1 MDARADKF
9 TRMTT
14 QPVKKLVLRL
24 AGPTIASM
32 LISSLYNMADTFF
45 VGRIGTFATAGV
57 GLIFPLM
64 TVMQAFGFFFGQ
76 GSGNY
81 VSRAL
86 GANRIEDAERMA
98 ATGFFCALGMGA
110 LIFGLGQ
117 VFSTPVLRVLGA
129 DPGRVAQETV
139 DHARAYY
146 TTLLFG
152 APFVLSSC
160 VLNNQ
165 MRFQGNA
172 FFSMIGLVSGA
183 VLNIGL
189 DPLFIFVFNMGV
201 MGAAAAT
208 VVSQAFSFCVLYLGT
223 LRSDTLKIKVKNLT
237 PNGHYLKNILAG
249 GLPSLLRQGFGSVA
263 TLCLNAAAAAAV
275 PLSQADAAIAAFSV
289 VSRVMFF
296 VFSALL
302 GFGQGFQ
309 PVCGYN
315 WGARKF
321 DRVREAY
328 LFCIKIGVTFLLL
341 ISTCT
346 FLFAG
351 PIVSLFRDDAEVIR
365 MGTVAMRCQSCSLP
379 LMAVVAMS
387 NMLFQTTGKAV
398 RATILAI
405 ARQGMVFIPCVLLLP
420 RVIDPAIWGVGAA
433 HRGRDH
439 LPDGG
444 AHGRPHPQA
453 LPPGPPG
460 PGLHAVTLL
469 PWQHIKRRELA
480 IIALHPKM
488 QKEGL
493 SK

>member
-183 VLNIGL
+183 ILNIGL
-189 DPLFIFVFNMGV
+189 DPLFIFVFKMGV

-420 RVIDPAIWGVGAA
+420 RVIDPAIWGVYLAQPIA
-433 HRGRDH
+433 DVITFLTAVPMAVHILKRFRLALQD
-439 LPDGG
+439 PDFT
-444 AHGRPHPQA
+444 P
-453 LPPGPPG
+453 
-460 PGLHAVTLL
+460 
-469 PWQHIKRRELA
+469 
-480 IIALHPKM
+480 
-488 QKEGL
+488 
-493 SK
+493 

>member
-387 NMLFQTTGKAV
+387 NMLFQTTGKAA

-420 RVIDPAIWGVGAA
+420 RVIDPAIWGVYLAQPIA
-433 HRGRDH
+433 DVITFLTAVPMAVHILKRFRLALQD
-439 LPDGG
+439 PDFT
-444 AHGRPHPQA
+444 P
-453 LPPGPPG
+453 
-460 PGLHAVTLL
+460 
-469 PWQHIKRRELA
+469 
-480 IIALHPKM
+480 
-488 QKEGL
+488 
-493 SK
+493 

>member
-98 ATGFFCALGMGA
+98 ASGFFCALGMGA

-263 TLCLNAAAAAAV
+263 TMCLNAAAAAAV

-420 RVIDPAIWGVGAA
+420 RVIDPAIWGVYLAQPIA
-433 HRGRDH
+433 DVITFLTAVPMAVHILKRFRLALQD
-439 LPDGG
+439 PDFT
-444 AHGRPHPQA
+444 P
-453 LPPGPPG
+453 
-460 PGLHAVTLL
+460 
-469 PWQHIKRRELA
+469 
-480 IIALHPKM
+480 
-488 QKEGL
+488 
-493 SK
+493 

>member
-1 MDARADKF
+1 
-9 TRMTT
+9 
-14 QPVKKLVLRL
+14 
-24 AGPTIASM
+24 M

-405 ARQGMVFIPCVLLLP
+405 ARQSGP
-420 RVIDPAIWGVGAA
+420 RSWPSPARAWCSSPACCCCPGSSIRPSGGCIW
-433 HRGRDH
+433 RSPSR
-439 LPDGG
+439 
-444 AHGRPHPQA
+444 
-453 LPPGPPG
+453 
-460 PGLHAVTLL
+460 T
-469 PWQHIKRRELA
+469 
-480 IIALHPKM
+480 
-488 QKEGL
+488 
-493 SK
+493 

>member
-1 MDARADKF
+1 MEVSNAKF
-9 TRMTT
+9 VKMTT
-14 QPVKKLVLRL
+14 QPVKQLVLRL

-45 VGRIGTFATAGV
+45 VGRMGTFATAGV

-86 GANRIEDAERMA
+86 GANKTEDAEKMA
-98 ATGFFCALGMGA
+98 ATGFFCALLMGT
-110 LIFGLGQ
+110 LILLLGQ
-117 VFSTPVLRVLGA
+117 LFSGPVLGALGA
-129 DPGRVAQETV
+129 DPSRVAQQTV

-146 TTLLFG
+146 VTLLFG
-152 APFVLSSC
+152 APFVLASC

-189 DPLFIFVFNMGV
+189 DPLFIFAFRMGV
-201 MGAAAAT
+201 KGAAAAT
-208 VVSQAFSFCVLYLGT
+208 AMSQCFSFCVLYLGT
-223 LRSDTLKIKVKNLT
+223 LRSDTLKIKLKNLT
-237 PNGHYLKNILAG
+237 PSGHYLKNIVAG
-249 GLPSLLRQGFGSVA
+249 GLPSLLRQGLGSVA

-420 RVIDPAIWGVGAA
+420 RVIDPAIWGAYLAPPIADVITFLTAVPMA
-433 HRGRDH
+433 VHILKRFRLALQD
-439 LPDGG
+439 PDFT
-444 AHGRPHPQA
+444 P
-453 LPPGPPG
+453 
-460 PGLHAVTLL
+460 
-469 PWQHIKRRELA
+469 
-480 IIALHPKM
+480 
-488 QKEGL
+488 
-493 SK
+493 

>member
-1 MDARADKF
+1 MDAKNDKLI
-9 TRMTT
+9 RMTT
-14 QPVKKLVLRL
+14 QPVKKLILRL

-64 TVMQAFGFFFGQ
+64 TLMQACGFFFGQ

-86 GANRIEDAERMA
+86 GANKIEDAEKMA
-98 ATGFFCALGMGA
+98 ATGFFCALIAGA
-110 LIFGLGQ
+110 LILGIGQ
-117 VFSTPVLRVLGA
+117 LFAGPILQVLGA
-129 DPGRVAQETV
+129 DTARVAQETV

-152 APFVLSSC
+152 APFVLASC

-183 VLNIGL
+183 ILNIGL
-189 DPLFIFVFNMGV
+189 DPLFIFVFKMGV

-208 VVSQAFSFCVLYLGT
+208 AVSQCFSFCVLYLGT
-223 LRSDTLKIKVKNLT
+223 LRSDTLKIKLKNLT
-237 PNGHYLKNILAG
+237 PSGHYLKNIVAG
-249 GLPSLLRQGFGSVA
+249 GLPSLLRQGLGSVA

-420 RVIDPAIWGVGAA
+420 RVIDPAIWGVYLAQPIA
-433 HRGRDH
+433 DVITFLTAVPMAVHILKRFRLALQD
-439 LPDGG
+439 PDFT
-444 AHGRPHPQA
+444 P
-453 LPPGPPG
+453 
-460 PGLHAVTLL
+460 
-469 PWQHIKRRELA
+469 
-480 IIALHPKM
+480 
-488 QKEGL
+488 
-493 SK
+493 

>member
-139 DHARAYY
+139 DHARGYY

-420 RVIDPAIWGVGAA
+420 RVINPAIWGVYLAQPIA
-433 HRGRDH
+433 DVITFLTAVPMAVHILKRFRLALQD
-439 LPDGG
+439 PDFT
-444 AHGRPHPQA
+444 P
-453 LPPGPPG
+453 
-460 PGLHAVTLL
+460 
-469 PWQHIKRRELA
+469 
-480 IIALHPKM
+480 
-488 QKEGL
+488 
-493 SK
+493 

>member
-208 VVSQAFSFCVLYLGT
+208 VLSQAFSFCVLYLGT

-365 MGTVAMRCQSCSLP
+365 VGTVAMRCQSCSLP

-420 RVIDPAIWGVGAA
+420 RVIDPAIWGVYLAQPIA
-433 HRGRDH
+433 DVITFLTAVPMAVHILKRFRLALQD
-439 LPDGG
+439 PDFT
-444 AHGRPHPQA
+444 P
-453 LPPGPPG
+453 
-460 PGLHAVTLL
+460 
-469 PWQHIKRRELA
+469 
-480 IIALHPKM
+480 
-488 QKEGL
+488 
-493 SK
+493 

>member
-14 QPVKKLVLRL
+14 QPVKKLILRL

-328 LFCIKIGVTFLLL
+328 LFCMKIGVIFLLL
-341 ISTCT
+341 ISACT
-346 FLFAG
+346 FSFAG
-351 PIVSLFRDDAEVIR
+351 PIVSLFRDDPDVIR
-365 MGTVAMRCQSCSLP
+365 MGTVAMRCQSCTLP

-387 NMLFQTTGKAV
+387 NMLFQTTGKAL
-398 RATILAI
+398 RATVLAI
-405 ARQGMVFIPCVLLLP
+405 ARQGLTFIPCVLLLP
-420 RVIDPAIWGVGAA
+420 KLIDPAIWGVYLSQPAA
-433 HRGRDH
+433 D
-439 LPDGG
+439 LVTC
-444 AHGRPHPQA
+444 
-453 LPPGPPG
+453 LM
-460 PGLHAVTLL
+460 AV
-469 PWQHIKRRELA
+469 PM
-480 IIALHPKM
+480 ALHILPRFKRAM
-488 QKEGL
+488 ADPDFTP
-493 SK
+493 

>member
-328 LFCIKIGVTFLLL
+328 LFCIKVGVTFLLL

-420 RVIDPAIWGVGAA
+420 RVIDPAIWGVYLAQPIA
-433 HRGRDH
+433 DVITFLTAVPMAVHILKRFRLALQD
-439 LPDGG
+439 PDFT
-444 AHGRPHPQA
+444 P
-453 LPPGPPG
+453 
-460 PGLHAVTLL
+460 
-469 PWQHIKRRELA
+469 
-480 IIALHPKM
+480 
-488 QKEGL
+488 
-493 SK
+493 

>member
-1 MDARADKF
+1 MDARTDKF

-14 QPVKKLVLRL
+14 QPVKQLVLRL

-420 RVIDPAIWGVGAA
+420 RVINPAIWGVYLAQPIA
-433 HRGRDH
+433 DVITFLTAVPMAVHILKRFRLALQD
-439 LPDGG
+439 PDFT
-444 AHGRPHPQA
+444 P
-453 LPPGPPG
+453 
-460 PGLHAVTLL
+460 
-469 PWQHIKRRELA
+469 
-480 IIALHPKM
+480 
-488 QKEGL
+488 
-493 SK
+493 

>member
-14 QPVKKLVLRL
+14 QPVKKLVVRL

-420 RVIDPAIWGVGAA
+420 RVIDPAIWGVYLAQPIA
-433 HRGRDH
+433 DVITFLTAVPMAVHILKRFRLALQD
-439 LPDGG
+439 PDFT
-444 AHGRPHPQA
+444 P
-453 LPPGPPG
+453 
-460 PGLHAVTLL
+460 
-469 PWQHIKRRELA
+469 
-480 IIALHPKM
+480 
-488 QKEGL
+488 
-493 SK
+493 

>member
-237 PNGHYLKNILAG
+237 PNGHYLENILAG

-420 RVIDPAIWGVGAA
+420 RVIDPAIWGVYLAQPIA
-433 HRGRDH
+433 DVITFLTAVPMAVHILKRFRLALQD
-439 LPDGG
+439 PDFT
-444 AHGRPHPQA
+444 P
-453 LPPGPPG
+453 
-460 PGLHAVTLL
+460 
-469 PWQHIKRRELA
+469 
-480 IIALHPKM
+480 
-488 QKEGL
+488 
-493 SK
+493 

>member
-1 MDARADKF
+1 MDARNDKLI
-9 TRMTT
+9 RMTT

-117 VFSTPVLRVLGA
+117 VFSTPVLSLLGA

-152 APFVLSSC
+152 APFVMASC

-189 DPLFIFVFNMGV
+189 DPLFIFVFRMGV

-223 LRSDTLKIKVKNLT
+223 LRSDSLKIHLKNLT
-237 PNGHYLKNILAG
+237 PNGHYLKNMAAG
-249 GLPSLLRQGFGSVA
+249 GLPALFRQGFASVA

-296 VFSALL
+296 TFSALL

-328 LFCIKIGVTFLLL
+328 LFCIKIGLVTFLLL
-341 ISTCT
+341 VSACT
-346 FLFAG
+346 FAFAR
-351 PIVSLFRDDAEVIR
+351 PIVSLFRDDPEVIR
-365 MGTVAMRCQSCSLP
+365 MGAVAMRCQSCSLP

-387 NMLFQTTGKAV
+387 NMLFQTAGKTV
-398 RATILAI
+398 RATLLAV

-420 RVIDPAIWGVGAA
+420 RLVDPPIWGVYLSQPMADLMA
-433 HRGRDH
+433 FCM
-439 LPDGG
+439 
-444 AHGRPHPQA
+444 A
-453 LPPGPPG
+453 LPMM
-460 PGLHAVTLL
+460 LHIL
-469 PWQHIKRRELA
+469 KRFKTA
-480 IIALHPKM
+480 MADP
-488 QKEGL
+488 
-493 SK
+493 SFTP

>member
-1 MDARADKF
+1 MEARNAKYIKI
-9 TRMTT
+9 TT
-14 QPVKKLVLRL
+14 QPVKQLVARL

-32 LISSLYNMADTFF
+32 MISSLYNMADTFF

-64 TVMQAFGFFFGQ
+64 TIMQAFGFFFGQ

-86 GANRIEDAERMA
+86 GATKTDDAERMA
-98 ATGFFCALGMGA
+98 ATGFFCALAMGA
-110 LIFGLGQ
+110 LILALGQ
-117 VFSTPVLRVLGA
+117 LFATPVLQMLGA
-129 DPGRVAQETV
+129 DPSRVDQQTV
-139 DHARAYY
+139 DHARTYY

-152 APFVLSSC
+152 APFVIASC

-183 VLNIGL
+183 ILNIGL
-189 DPLFIFVFNMGV
+189 DPLFIFVFHMGV

-208 VVSQAFSFCVLYLGT
+208 VLSQLFSFCVLYIGT
-223 LRSDTLKIKVKNLT
+223 LRSDSLKIRLKNLT
-237 PNGHYLKNILAG
+237 PTSHYLGNIVAG
-249 GLPSLLRQGFGSVA
+249 GIPSLLRQGFGSVA

-275 PLSQADAAIAAFSV
+275 PLAQADAAIAAFSV
-289 VSRVMFF
+289 VNRVMFF

-328 LFCIKIGVTFLLL
+328 LFCLKVGALFLLMV
-341 ISTCT
+341 SVCT
-346 FLFAG
+346 FVFAER
-351 PIVSLFRDDAEVIR
+351 IVSLFRDDLDVIR
-365 MGTVAMRCQSCSLP
+365 MGAIAMRCQSCTLP
-379 LMAVVAMS
+379 LMAVVTMS

-398 RATILAI
+398 RATLLAI
-405 ARQGMVFIPCVLLLP
+405 ARQGLTFIPCVLLLP
-420 RVIDPAIWGVGAA
+420 RLLDPSIWGVYLAQPASDLMAFLMAVPMILHILPRFKAA
-433 HRGRDH
+433 LKD
-439 LPDGG
+439 PE
-444 AHGRPHPQA
+444 
-453 LPPGPPG
+453 
-460 PGLHAVTLL
+460 VT
-469 PWQHIKRRELA
+469 P
-480 IIALHPKM
+480 
-488 QKEGL
+488 
-493 SK
+493 

>member
-152 APFVLSSC
+152 APFVLASC

-420 RVIDPAIWGVGAA
+420 RVIDPAIWGVYLAQPIA
-433 HRGRDH
+433 DVITFLTAVPMAVHILKRFRLALQD
-439 LPDGG
+439 PDFT
-444 AHGRPHPQA
+444 P
-453 LPPGPPG
+453 
-460 PGLHAVTLL
+460 
-469 PWQHIKRRELA
+469 
-480 IIALHPKM
+480 
-488 QKEGL
+488 
-493 SK
+493 

>member
-110 LIFGLGQ
+110 LLFGLGQ

-420 RVIDPAIWGVGAA
+420 RVIDPAIWGVYLAQPIA
-433 HRGRDH
+433 DVITFLTAVPMAVHILKRFRLALQD
-439 LPDGG
+439 PDFT
-444 AHGRPHPQA
+444 P
-453 LPPGPPG
+453 
-460 PGLHAVTLL
+460 
-469 PWQHIKRRELA
+469 
-480 IIALHPKM
+480 
-488 QKEGL
+488 
-493 SK
+493 

>member
-1 MDARADKF
+1 MENRNEKLI
-9 TRMTT
+9 RMTT
-14 QPVKKLVLRL
+14 APVKGLILRL

-45 VGRIGTFATAGV
+45 VGRMGTFATAGV

-86 GANRIEDAERMA
+86 GANRQEDAERMA
-98 ATGFFCALGMGA
+98 ATGFFCALMMGG
-110 LIFGLGQ
+110 LILGLGQ
-117 VFSTPVLRVLGA
+117 LFAAPLLRVLGA
-129 DPGRVAQETV
+129 DTAKVAAETV

-152 APFVLSSC
+152 APFVLASC

-189 DPLFIFVFNMGV
+189 DPLFIFVCHMGV
-201 MGAAAAT
+201 RGAAAAT
-208 VVSQAFSFCVLYLGT
+208 VVSQGFSFLVLYLGT
-223 LRSDTLKIKVKNLT
+223 LRSDTLKIRFRNLT
-237 PNGHYLKNILAG
+237 PTGHYLKNILAG

-263 TLCLNAAAAAAV
+263 TLRLNAAAAAAV

-289 VSRVMFF
+289 VNRFMFF
-296 VFSALL
+296 TFSALL

-315 WGARKF
+315 WGARRF
-321 DRVREAY
+321 HRVREGY
-328 LFCIKIGVTFLLL
+328 LFCIRVGVAALLL
-341 ISTCT
+341 ISAGT
-346 FLFAG
+346 FVFAEL
-351 PIVSLFRDDAEVIR
+351 IVGLFRDDPDVVR
-365 MGTVAMRCQSCSLP
+365 MGAIAMRCQSCSLP
-379 LMAVVAMS
+379 LMAVVTMS
-387 NMLFQTTGKAV
+387 NMLFQTTGKAL
-398 RATILAI
+398 RATILAV

-420 RVIDPAIWGVGAA
+420 RLIDPAIWGVYLAQPVA
-433 HRGRDH
+433 D
-439 LPDGG
+439 LFTFLT
-444 AHGRPHPQA
+444 A
-453 LPPGPPG
+453 LPMMI
-460 PGLHAVTLL
+460 
-469 PWQHIKRRELA
+469 HILKRFRLA
-480 IIALHPKM
+480 MADPAITP
-488 QKEGL
+488 
-493 SK
+493 

>member
-1 MDARADKF
+1 MDERSEKLI
-9 TRMTT
+9 RMTT
-14 QPVKKLVLRL
+14 QPVKKLILRL

-86 GANRIEDAERMA
+86 GANKQEDAEKMA
-98 ATGFFCALGMGA
+98 ATGFFCALMMGG
-110 LIFGLGQ
+110 LILLLGQ
-117 VFSTPVLRVLGA
+117 LFAAPLLQVLGA
-129 DPGRVAQETV
+129 SSAKVAAETV
-139 DHARAYY
+139 DHARAYC

-152 APFVLSSC
+152 APFVLASC

-189 DPLFIFVFNMGV
+189 DPLFIFVFGMGV
-201 MGAAAAT
+201 RGAAAAT
-208 VVSQAFSFCVLYLGT
+208 VVSQAFSFSVLYIGT
-223 LRSDTLKIKVKNLT
+223 LRSDSLKIKFRNLT
-237 PNGHYLKNILAG
+237 PNGHYLKNIVAG

-275 PLSQADAAIAAFSV
+275 PLPQADAAIAAFSV
-289 VSRVMFF
+289 VNRVMFF
-296 VFSALL
+296 TFSALL

-321 DRVREAY
+321 DRVREGY
-328 LFCIKIGVTFLLL
+328 LFCMKVGVTALLL
-341 ISTCT
+341 ISTGT
-346 FLFAG
+346 FVFAEQ
-351 PIVSLFRDDAEVIR
+351 IVSLFRDDPDVVR
-365 MGTVAMRCQSCSLP
+365 MGAVAMRCQSCSLP
-379 LMAVVAMS
+379 LMAVVASS
-387 NMLFQTTGKAV
+387 NMLFQTTGKAL
-398 RATILAI
+398 RATVLAI
-405 ARQGMVFIPCVLLLP
+405 ARQGMLFIPCVLLLP
-420 RVIDPAIWGVGAA
+420 RLIDPAIWGVYLAQPIA
-433 HRGRDH
+433 D
-439 LPDGG
+439 LITFLT
-444 AHGRPHPQA
+444 A
-453 LPPGPPG
+453 LPMAIHILKRFKLAMSDPQ
-460 PGLHAVTLL
+460 VT
-469 PWQHIKRRELA
+469 P
-480 IIALHPKM
+480 
-488 QKEGL
+488 
-493 SK
+493 

>member
-64 TVMQAFGFFFGQ
+64 TLMQACGFFFGQ

-86 GANRIEDAERMA
+86 GANKIEDAEKMA
-98 ATGFFCALGMGA
+98 ATGFFCALAMGA
-110 LIFGLGQ
+110 LILGAGQ
-117 VFSTPVLRVLGA
+117 LFAAPVLRLLGA
-129 DPGRVAQETV
+129 DTARVAQETV

-420 RVIDPAIWGVGAA
+420 RVIDPAIWGVYLAQPIA
-433 HRGRDH
+433 DVITFLTAVPMAVHILKRFRLALQD
-439 LPDGG
+439 PDFT
-444 AHGRPHPQA
+444 P
-453 LPPGPPG
+453 
-460 PGLHAVTLL
+460 
-469 PWQHIKRRELA
+469 
-480 IIALHPKM
+480 
-488 QKEGL
+488 
-493 SK
+493 

>member
-1 MDARADKF
+1 MEARNAKLVK
-9 TRMTT
+9 MTT
-14 QPVKKLVLRL
+14 QPVKGLILRL

-64 TVMQAFGFFFGQ
+64 TIMQAFGFFFGQ

-86 GANRIEDAERMA
+86 GANRTEDAEKMA
-98 ATGFFCALGMGA
+98 ATGFFCALMMGA
-110 LIFGLGQ
+110 LILGLGQ
-117 VFSTPVLRVLGA
+117 LFATPVLQILGA
-129 DPGRVAQETV
+129 DTAKVAQETV

-152 APFVLSSC
+152 APFVLASC

-189 DPLFIFVFNMGV
+189 DPLFIFVFRMGV
-201 MGAAAAT
+201 RGAAAAT
-208 VVSQAFSFCVLYLGT
+208 VVSQAFSFCVLYVGT
-223 LRSDTLKIKVKNLT
+223 LRSDSLKIHLKNLT
-237 PNGHYLKNILAG
+237 PTGHYLGNIVAG

-289 VSRVMFF
+289 VGRVMFF
-296 VFSALL
+296 MFSALL

-321 DRVREAY
+321 DRVREGY
-328 LFCIKIGVTFLLL
+328 LFCVKVGLTCLVL

-351 PIVSLFRDDAEVIR
+351 PIVSLFRDDPDVIR

-379 LMAVVAMS
+379 LMAVVASS
-387 NMLFQTTGKAV
+387 NMLFQTTGKAI

-405 ARQGMVFIPCVLLLP
+405 ARQGVTFVPCVLILP
-420 RVIDPAIWGVGAA
+420 RLIDPAIWGVYLAQPIADLITFLVAVPMVA
-433 HRGRDH
+433 HLLKRFR
-439 LPDGG
+439 L
-444 AHGRPHPQA
+444 A
-453 LPPGPPG
+453 LEDPG
-460 PGLHAVTLL
+460 VT
-469 PWQHIKRRELA
+469 P
-480 IIALHPKM
+480 
-488 QKEGL
+488 
-493 SK
+493 

>member
-420 RVIDPAIWGVGAA
+420 RVINPAIWGVYLAQPIA
-433 HRGRDH
+433 DVITFLTAVPMAVHILKRFRLALQD
-439 LPDGG
+439 PDFT
-444 AHGRPHPQA
+444 P
-453 LPPGPPG
+453 
-460 PGLHAVTLL
+460 
-469 PWQHIKRRELA
+469 
-480 IIALHPKM
+480 
-488 QKEGL
+488 
-493 SK
+493 

>member
-98 ATGFFCALGMGA
+98 ATGFFCAIAMGA
-110 LIFGLGQ
+110 LIFALGQ
-117 VFSTPVLRVLGA
+117 LFATPVLRVLGA
-129 DPGRVAQETV
+129 DPARVAQETV

-420 RVIDPAIWGVGAA
+420 RVIDPAIWGVYLAQPIA
-433 HRGRDH
+433 DVITFLTAVPMAVHILKRFRLALQD
-439 LPDGG
+439 PDFT
-444 AHGRPHPQA
+444 P
-453 LPPGPPG
+453 
-460 PGLHAVTLL
+460 
-469 PWQHIKRRELA
+469 
-480 IIALHPKM
+480 
-488 QKEGL
+488 
-493 SK
+493 